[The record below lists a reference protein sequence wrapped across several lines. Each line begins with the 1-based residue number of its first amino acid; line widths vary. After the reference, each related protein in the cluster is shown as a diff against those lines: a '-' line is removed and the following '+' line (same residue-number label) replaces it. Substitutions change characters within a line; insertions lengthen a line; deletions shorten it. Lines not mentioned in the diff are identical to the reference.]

1 MLNAF
6 QAKRPE
12 TMEVQIIVHDQ
23 ISLKEGRKKSKKW
36 IVSEIQY
43 IKLTQYAG
51 RNCCNNFDRYAP
63 TN

>member
-23 ISLKEGRKKSKKW
+23 ITLNEGSKKSKKW
-36 IVSEIQY
+36 IVSEIQC
-43 IKLTQYAG
+43 IELTQYAE
-51 RNCCNNFDRYAP
+51 RNC
-63 TN
+63 